1 MKLRALFCAPLLCSL
16 AIAAA
21 QGQGRVVSAN
31 SAPEIPHLRMRGTAT
46 QLIVDGKPFLALA
59 GELGNNSA
67 TSLEYMKPVWA
78 KLIASRLNSV
88 LAAVSWAQIE
98 PEEGK
103 FDFSV
108 LDGVIRGARS
118 HNLRLVLLWFASWKN
133 GLSTYAPDWVKR
145 DFERFPRTRIAEGKS
160 IELLS
165 PFSDANRDADAG
177 AFAALM
183 RHVKAVDGA
192 QHTVIMI
199 QVENEI
205 GVPDGSR
212 DRSPLANKAYE
223 APVPQELM
231 DYLLKHKEA
240 LIPEFRQLWEA
251 AGLRTSG
258 TWEEVFGKGAATDE
272 IFMAWRFAR
281 YVGRVAEAGK
291 AEYPLPM
298 YVNAWVYRF
307 AGPNER
313 ANGQVGSPMPDVM
326 DVWRA
331 GAPRIDMLSP
341 DIYDYDYAAVCARYA
356 RSGNPLFIPE
366 TRGLPP
372 NGLEARVLY
381 AFGRHDAIG
390 FSPMGIERPAHP
402 DIELVSGYDV
412 IAQLAPLITKHQGD
426 GTMSAVLLGSKDPP
440 QKIQV
445 GNYTL
450 EVSFLR
456 PRVLPGSPPPQEP
469 FPNAAAIF
477 VATAPD
483 EYFAAGNG
491 VTVTF
496 SPNTPGPPLAGLATV
511 EEGVFVDGRWVP
523 GRRLAG
529 DDTGSQSLVLPRL
542 HVDLD
547 HPALFGP
554 SMKGIQRVTLY
565 RYR

>member
-1 MKLRALFCAPLLCSL
+1 M
-16 AIAAA
+16 
-21 QGQGRVVSAN
+21 Q
-31 SAPEIPHLRMRGTAT
+31 GTAT

-88 LAAVSWAQIE
+88 LAAVAWAQVE

-118 HNLRLVLLWFASWKN
+118 YNLRLVLLWFASWKN

-165 PFSDANRDADAG
+165 PFSDANRDADAR

-183 RHVKAVDGA
+183 RHIKAVDGQ

-212 DRSPLANKAYE
+212 DHSPLANQSYE
-223 APVPQELM
+223 APVPKELM
-231 DYLLKHKEA
+231 GYLQKHKET
-240 LIPEFRQLWEA
+240 LVPEFRQVWAA
-251 AGLRTSG
+251 AGLGGSG
-258 TWEEVFGKGAATDE
+258 TWEEVFGRGAATDE
-272 IFMAWRFAR
+272 IFMAWSFAR
-281 YVGRVAEAGK
+281 YLGRVVETGK
-291 AEYPLPM
+291 SEYPLPM
-298 YVNAWVYRF
+298 YVNAWANGF
-307 AGPNER
+307 AEASQR

-331 GAPRIDMLSP
+331 GAPRIDILSP
-341 DIYDYDYAAVCARYA
+341 DIYDYDFAAVCARYA

-402 DIELVSGYDV
+402 DIELVSAYDV
-412 IAQLAPLITKHQGD
+412 IAQLAPLIVKHHGD

-440 QKIQV
+440 QRIRV

-450 EVSFLR
+450 EVSFLK

-477 VATAPD
+477 IAAGPD
-483 EYFAAGNG
+483 EYYAAGNG
-491 VTVTF
+491 VTVAF
-496 SPNTPGPPLAGLATV
+496 SPDTPGPPLAGLATV

-529 DDTGSQSLVLPRL
+529 DDTGGQSLVLSRL
-542 HVDLD
+542 HVDTD

-554 SMKGIQRVTLY
+554 STKGIQRVTLY